1 MALAMAMA
9 SGSSSMDGIR
19 GGAID
24 PQLALAC
31 LLFTLFIA
39 MYTVFPRL
47 RRQWRRLRDLDV
59 QRLVAAAIAMTVVY
73 YACYASSSLGADA
86 LVLKPAAAIQ
96 GLQ

>member
-1 MALAMAMA
+1 
-9 SGSSSMDGIR
+9 
-19 GGAID
+19 
-24 PQLALAC
+24 
-31 LLFTLFIA
+31 LFTLFIA